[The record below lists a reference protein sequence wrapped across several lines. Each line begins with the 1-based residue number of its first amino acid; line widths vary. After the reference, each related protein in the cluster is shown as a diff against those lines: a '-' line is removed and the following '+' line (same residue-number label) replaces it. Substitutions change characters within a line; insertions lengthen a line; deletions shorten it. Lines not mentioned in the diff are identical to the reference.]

1 MTSAGFYLLG
11 SGQASNGYNKHDI
24 DLKMVSWKITSS
36 ESLHANFAIYC
47 VKRTLKWRCGIDKVA
62 FEMLCSDKMK
72 S

>member
-11 SGQASNGYNKHDI
+11 SGQASNAYNKHDI

-47 VKRTLKWRCGIDKVA
+47 VKRTLK
-62 FEMLCSDKMK
+62 
-72 S
+72 